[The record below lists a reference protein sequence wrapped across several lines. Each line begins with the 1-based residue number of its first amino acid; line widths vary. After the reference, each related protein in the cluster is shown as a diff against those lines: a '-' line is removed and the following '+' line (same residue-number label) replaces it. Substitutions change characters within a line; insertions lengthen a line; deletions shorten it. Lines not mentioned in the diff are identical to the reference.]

1 VHQHAGF
8 TGASTGQDQLT
19 ANGGCYGL
27 ALGIV
32 EGVQQ
37 KGEIIAHR
45 RILGCR
51 GKGGKSHCRVV
62 ATKKPPALFNR

>member
-1 VHQHAGF
+1 VHQHSGF

-32 EGVQQ
+32 E
-37 KGEIIAHR
+37 EFSR
-45 RILGCR
+45 RERSSRIG
-51 GKGGKSHCRVV
+51 
-62 ATKKPPALFNR
+62 AF